1 MWRGRAERA
10 EQALERR
17 ARASDGVGDGEVLE
31 RDIRE
36 MLREGGFGGG
46 GEGGGEED
54 DCVVIDWTTREVP
67 LPK

>member
-17 ARASDGVGDGEVLE
+17 AGASDGVGDGEVLE
-31 RDIRE
+31 QDIHE

-46 GEGGGEED
+46 GED